1 MANVNGVLQVKMRGQ
16 RRQVI
21 GIVIHVVT
29 VAHLSGPAM
38 ASAVMRYDAIAVL
51 EEEQHLRV
59 PVIGRQRPA
68 MAEHNGLTFTP
79 VLIVDLRPVFGC
91 NCTHLTT
98 SLPVLLPPGIV
109 SKRRDSS
116 YRSGRSPDW
125 IKSKNPACA
134 AREAGGRGGLGPLM
148 QQREFANLTASDTNM
163 STRPPSP
170 SGNGSR
176 TRLVRP

>member
-21 GIVIHVVT
+21 GIVIHIVT

-68 MAEHNGLTFTP
+68 MAEHNGLTFAP
-79 VLIVDLRPVFGC
+79 VLVVDLRPVFGC
-91 NCTHLTT
+91 NCM
-98 SLPVLLPPGIV
+98 
-109 SKRRDSS
+109 
-116 YRSGRSPDW
+116 RSGPDATRRISSP
-125 IKSKNPACA
+125 
-134 AREAGGRGGLGPLM
+134 
-148 QQREFANLTASDTNM
+148 AST
-163 STRPPSP
+163 SP
-170 SGNGSR
+170 SSSQR
-176 TRLVRP
+176 K

>member
-1 MANVNGVLQVKMRGQ
+1 MPSQIAGYLAAASGMANMNGVLQVEMRGQ

-38 ASAVMRYDAIAVL
+38 ASAVMRYDAITVL

-68 MAEHNGLTFTP
+68 MAEHNGLTFAP

-91 NCTHLTT
+91 NCTHATP
-98 SLPVLLPPGIV
+98 SLPVLLPLLTKSARCSGATA
-109 SKRRDSS
+109 
-116 YRSGRSPDW
+116 GRSVM
-125 IKSKNPACA
+125 I
-134 AREAGGRGGLGPLM
+134 
-148 QQREFANLTASDTNM
+148 
-163 STRPPSP
+163 
-170 SGNGSR
+170 
-176 TRLVRP
+176 TRLHRPTW